1 MKTFHHKKRAQEII
15 NVNYR
20 LCFGLAKKN
29 MRDKIHQMKGSFTL
43 GQFTKHKFK
52 MGQLPVILFG
62 FMYVFKKMMTN
73 YVCSW
78 RFILRRKE
86 AQCKATIK
94 LLIPDESIG
103 QNNEHAHPLSQM
115 EVEAIKTKASIKQK
129 AEATEEISQQILAS
143 EVRNIPLQIS
153 LPSLLSRRPPS
164 FALDLW
170 NMFNRAD
177 GELPR
182 TNLST
187 NVIIMSDS
195 EKSDLCSNLSV
206 SVIYQIFYEISSML
220 NDLCII
226 RRGVIS
232 MKAML
237 LLWCFY
243 QCLCFL
249 HI

>member
-1 MKTFHHKKRAQEII
+1 MKRFRHKKRAQEII

-29 MRDKIHQMKGSFTL
+29 IRDKIH
-43 GQFTKHKFK
+43 
-52 MGQLPVILFG
+52 
-62 FMYVFKKMMTN
+62 
-73 YVCSW
+73 
-78 RFILRRKE
+78 
-86 AQCKATIK
+86 QCKATIK
-94 LLIPDESIG
+94 LLVSDEFIA
-103 QNNEHAHPLSQM
+103 QNNEHAHPLSQT
-115 EVEAIKTKASIKQK
+115 EVEATKTKASIKQK

-153 LPSLLSRRPPS
+153 ILSVLSRRPPS
-164 FALDLW
+164 FALDLS
-170 NMFNRAD
+170 NMFNRTD

-187 NVIIMSDS
+187 NVIIMSDC

-206 SVIYQIFYEISSML
+206 SVFIKSSYEISSTF

-232 MKAML
+232 KKAML
-237 LLWCFY
+237 LLWYFY

>member
-1 MKTFHHKKRAQEII
+1 MKTFRHKKRAQEII

-29 MRDKIHQMKGSFTL
+29 IRDKIHQMKGSFTL

-52 MGQLPVILFG
+52 MGQLPVIRFG
-62 FMYVFKKMMTN
+62 YMYVFKKMLAN

-86 AQCKATIK
+86 TQCKVTIR
-94 LLIPDESIG
+94 LLIPDEFIG

-115 EVEAIKTKASIKQK
+115 EVEATKTKASIKQK

-153 LPSLLSRRPPS
+153 LLSLLFRRPPS

-170 NMFNRAD
+170 NMFNRTD

-187 NVIIMSDS
+187 NVIIM
-195 EKSDLCSNLSV
+195 
-206 SVIYQIFYEISSML
+206 
-220 NDLCII
+220 
-226 RRGVIS
+226 
-232 MKAML
+232 
-237 LLWCFY
+237 
-243 QCLCFL
+243 
-249 HI
+249 